1 MYIKP
6 IETEYNGYRFRS
18 RLEARWAVFFDAM
31 HIEYDYEP
39 EGFVGFDGS
48 KYLPD
53 FYLPAENLYVEVKGS
68 DEQLESDW
76 DKLAC
81 AIDYNSTPVS
91 NGLLILGKIPNPKD
105 EPLSTPVFSYLW
117 WNEGVTCDYAAFSC
131 DLVTGTGKVLR
142 GMNAIH
148 EDLLK
153 RLEVRDTRYRLDFS
167 AAGCE
172 MPGNVTTC
180 ERLVCDMSTPTVCQY
195 YVTDALERARQARF
209 EYGEKPTVR

>member
-1 MYIKP
+1 MYVKP

-39 EGFVGFDGS
+39 EGFVGFDDV
-48 KYLPD
+48 KCLPD

-76 DKLAC
+76 DKLTC
-81 AIDYNSTPVS
+81 VIDYNSTPVS
-91 NGLLILGKIPNPKD
+91 NGLLILGKIPSPEFGD
-105 EPLSTPVFSYLW
+105 TETPVFSYLW
-117 WNEGVTCDYAAFSC
+117 WHEGVVCDYAAFSC
-131 DLVTGTGKVLR
+131 DPATDTGKVLR

-153 RLEVRDTRYRLDFS
+153 RLEVRDTRYRLDSS
-167 AAGCE
+167 AVGCE

-180 ERLVCDMSTPTVCQY
+180 ERLVCDTSIPTSHQY
-195 YVTDALERARQARF
+195 HVMDALERACQARF
-209 EYGEKPTVR
+209 EHGEKPTVR

>member
-1 MYIKP
+1 MYVKP

-39 EGFVGFDGS
+39 EGFVGFDDV

-76 DKLAC
+76 DKLTC

-91 NGLLILGKIPNPKD
+91 NGLLILGKIPSPEFD
-105 EPLSTPVFSYLW
+105 DTETPVFSYLW
-117 WNEGVTCDYAAFSC
+117 WHEGVVCDYAAFSC
-131 DLVTGTGKVLR
+131 DPATDTGKVLR

-153 RLEVRDTRYRLDFS
+153 RLEVRDTRYRLDSS
-167 AAGCE
+167 AVGCE

-180 ERLVCDMSTPTVCQY
+180 ERLVCDTSIPTSHQY
-195 YVTDALERARQARF
+195 HVMDALEKARQARF
-209 EYGEKPTVR
+209 EHGEKPTVR

>member
-1 MYIKP
+1 MYVKP

-39 EGFVGFDGS
+39 EGFVGFDDV

-53 FYLPAENLYVEVKGS
+53 FYLPVENLYVEVKGS
-68 DEQLESDW
+68 DEQLEGDW

-91 NGLLILGKIPNPKD
+91 NGLLILGKIPNPKY

-117 WNEGVTCDYAAFSC
+117 WSEGVVCDYAAFSR
-131 DLVTGTGKVLR
+131 DPATDTGKVLR

-148 EDLLK
+148 EDLFK
-153 RLEVRDTRYRLDFS
+153 RIEVPDTRYQLDYS
-167 AAGCE
+167 AVGCE

-180 ERLVCDMSTPTVCQY
+180 ERIVYDASIPTIRQN
-195 YVTDALERARQARF
+195 YVMYALEKARQARF
-209 EYGEKPTVR
+209 EHGEKPTVR